1 MIEVFAILGITVNCA
16 LLVTFGV
23 VEQLFPSLDRNS
35 VILLVVFIEV
45 SSEKKFLVKTGLI

>member
-45 SSEKKFLVKTGLI
+45 SSEKNL